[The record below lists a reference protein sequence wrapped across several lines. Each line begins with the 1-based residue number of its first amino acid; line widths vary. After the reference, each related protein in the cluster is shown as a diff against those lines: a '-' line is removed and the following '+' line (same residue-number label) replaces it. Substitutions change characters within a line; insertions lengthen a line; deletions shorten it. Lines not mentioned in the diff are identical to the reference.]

1 MPAPHRDSTD
11 ATPSGPAAP
20 QTLADRVAAWHA
32 SVTAILSI
40 GRTLTPQLLDTAT
53 ACPGWTV
60 QDQIA
65 HVAGLESL
73 LAGDPPLD
81 VAVPDYPWLRHPI
94 GRMIEQSVEARRG
107 RSSTEVLDELAALL
121 PRRLAALEQATDD
134 TPMLGIM
141 GTEAPAAQVMR
152 MRLTDVWCHEQ
163 DIREAV
169 GRPGGLDTSG
179 AAAFVALLGESLP
192 RIVAK
197 ETQVPV
203 GHTVVLES
211 TQEVPARFAVRVDHT
226 AAGNRCGSTVE
237 VPERG
242 ADLTTW
248 ITLST
253 RDLTRRGAGRT
264 TEAQTSYDVTGDVAL
279 AREVVE
285 ALAVTP

>member
-1 MPAPHRDSTD
+1 MPAPHSDSTN
-11 ATPSGPAAP
+11 APRSAPPAP
-20 QTLADRVAAWHA
+20 QTLADRVAAWRA
-32 SVTAILSI
+32 SVEAILDI
-40 GRTLTPQLLDTAT
+40 GRTLTPQLLGTPT

-65 HVAGLESL
+65 HVAGLESI
-73 LAGDPPLD
+73 LAGEPALE
-81 VAVPDYPWLRHPI
+81 VAVPDYPWLRHPV

-107 RSSTEVLDELAALL
+107 RSSSEVLDELAALL
-121 PRRLAALEQATDD
+121 PRRLAALGAATDD
-134 TPMLGIM
+134 TPMRGILG
-141 GTEAPAAQVMR
+141 TPAPAAQVLR

-163 DIREAV
+163 DIREAI

-197 ETQVPV
+197 DTQTPV

-211 TQEVPARFAVRVDHT
+211 TQQVPSRVAVRVEQT
-226 AAGNRCGSTVE
+226 AAGDRRGTTAE

-242 ADLTTW
+242 APDSTW
-248 ITLST
+248 ITMST
-253 RDLTRRGAGRT
+253 RDLTRRGAGRI
-264 TEAQTSYDVTGDVAL
+264 TEAQAAYQVVGDAAVAHQ
-279 AREVVE
+279 VVQ